1 MSEKIIVYV
10 DADLEELVPEFIEN
24 RYEDIE
30 KINECLDSNEIDEI
44 KRLGHSMKGSGGG
57 YGFHEITTLG
67 GELEQAAMRGDK
79 DEIDELNKKLAQYL
93 KVVKVVYQDMDY

>member
-44 KRLGHSMKGSGGG
+44 QRLGHSMKGSGGG
-57 YGFHEITTLG
+57 YGFHEITDLG
-67 GELEQAAMRGDK
+67 GELEQAAVRGDK
-79 DEIDELNKKLAQYL
+79 DKIDELNKKLAQYL